1 MSTTPEQKASE
12 LSVTPSSSS
21 SSVRITWFDHNVVLE
36 QVRRAIAV
44 LASRRPEVERVLL
57 FGSVATGRAVPGSD
71 VDLLVILERSD
82 TPFVDR
88 IPLYTPDGCGVDV
101 EVFPYTR
108 REVEQMLAQGNSFLR
123 SALREAVVLFSRSG
137 LLP

>member
-1 MSTTPEQKASE
+1 M
-12 LSVTPSSSS
+12 
-21 SSVRITWFDHNVVLE
+21 VLE
-36 QVRRAIAV
+36 QVRRAIAA

-88 IPLYTPDGCGVDV
+88 IPLYTPEGCGVDV

-108 REVEQMLAQGNSFLR
+108 QEVEQMLAQGNSFLR
-123 SALREAVVLFSRSG
+123 SALRDPVVIFSRS
-137 LLP
+137 PQ